1 MTSWMACFP
10 EFPMGLCPP
19 HTHTKELV
27 VEGRERKP
35 FVLNQVGLGTGVSW
49 KAQPVP
55 EDP

>member
-10 EFPMGLCPP
+10 EFPMGLCP

-49 KAQPVP
+49 KAQPAP